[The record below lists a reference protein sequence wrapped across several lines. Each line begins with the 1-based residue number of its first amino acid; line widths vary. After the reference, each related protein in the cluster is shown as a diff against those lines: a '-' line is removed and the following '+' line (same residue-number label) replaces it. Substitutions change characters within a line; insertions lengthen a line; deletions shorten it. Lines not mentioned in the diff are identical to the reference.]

1 MRILDNISVD
11 GIIDGNS
18 GTYFEIAV
26 PDSAV
31 NDFCLCLNLL
41 SYELI
46 PSFKI
51 GQQTILEIACD
62 RQLVNTYGNGF
73 YKGNVVSA
81 QLSRDALGYMSA
93 FYLRYVR
100 DGVSAVGHIDL
111 ELPAKNSA
119 KTVFLTF
126 TIKSVRLPIANT

>member
-1 MRILDNISVD
+1 MRILDNISID
-11 GIIDGNS
+11 RIIESEYGI
-18 GTYFEIAV
+18 YLEITV

-46 PSFKI
+46 PSFRI
-51 GQQTILEIACD
+51 GQLTVIEIACD
-62 RQLVNTYGNGF
+62 SLLVRTDGSSCSCGSLI
-73 YKGNVVSA
+73 SA
-81 QLSRDALGYMSA
+81 HLSRDALGYMSA
-93 FYLRYVR
+93 FYSRYVR